1 MGRRIWTFGDNV
13 DTDTITPSQYKHQGK
28 ESYVAHAMEP
38 IEPNFGSE
46 VATGDLVVAGRNFGS
61 GSSRETAAIVFVEHE
76 VEAIVAASFSRI
88 FYRNAINLGLPV
100 YVSPEASEGIEADH
114 EVEIDHETGVL
125 YWGDYG
131 PDSREWD
138 ADRTG
143 SIKDL
148 RARQDR
154 DDILGT
160 LGDLLADHA
169 PGNLVVIDSITD
181 IETVLGNRE

>member
-114 EVEIDHETGVL
+114 EVEIDHETGVIHNL
-125 YWGDYG
+125 TTGEEYQSEAHPPFIREILDAGGLANFREQLHAGDG
-131 PDSREWD
+131 
-138 ADRTG
+138 
-143 SIKDL
+143 
-148 RARQDR
+148 
-154 DDILGT
+154 
-160 LGDLLADHA
+160 
-169 PGNLVVIDSITD
+169 
-181 IETVLGNRE
+181 